1 MLRHFDGAIA
11 LSRIA
16 WQQISASCPVLANT
30 TREVHYIEHFHSVT
44 RRVSD
49 GSLWPARPQA
59 LMVMEHRVLPT
70 ARPFCVNLSK
80 ALGPE
85 VDFSC
90 NPLWG
95 GMAAPS
101 SRLGFLSQALKM
113 SGGEVQAR
121 MAAFLG
127 TGDLFTRVFAQY
139 DLLIQWFHS
148 NAAQRLTNALATGVP
163 VIALWTPTFEEARPA
178 WTGLAEIS

>member
-1 MLRHFDGAIA
+1 M
-11 LSRIA
+11 
-16 WQQISASCPVLANT
+16 
-30 TREVHYIEHFHSVT
+30 SVEGY
-44 RRVSD
+44 R
-49 GSLWPARPQA
+49 W
-59 LMVMEHRVLPT
+59 
-70 ARPFCVNLSK
+70 
-80 ALGPE
+80 
-85 VDFSC
+85 
-90 NPLWG
+90 
-95 GMAAPS
+95 
-101 SRLGFLSQALKM
+101 
-113 SGGEVQAR
+113 VQAR